1 MQIFSENEEL
11 SDIHSENLRFLL
23 LPFYVGSCYG
33 KVHAQRKI
41 SIQKSRLYLNEFI
54 KLMIHYNIIDKKLK
68 DQWKKLEN
76 GDNYQVDRDEKKENY
91 LQRKKLQSNL

>member
-1 MQIFSENEEL
+1 
-11 SDIHSENLRFLL
+11 
-23 LPFYVGSCYG
+23 
-33 KVHAQRKI
+33 
-41 SIQKSRLYLNEFI
+41 
-54 KLMIHYNIIDKKLK
+54 MIHYNIIDKKLK